1 MATLL
6 AILNSQLESLNSGPV
21 PIDVVQDLDER
32 VLRQILG
39 ELAIANHAEDQ
50 REDRPLV
57 PPDQLAERRV
67 APLLGQR
74 DDVGVR
80 KIEEVE
86 CWRRRHRLDGPRR
99 IEMRRAGSSQSTWAL
114 FGKPA
119 ALP

>member
-1 MATLL
+1 ML

-39 ELAIANHAEDQ
+39 ELAIANHPEDE

-57 PPDQLAERRV
+57 STDQLPECRV

-74 DDVGVR
+74 DDIGVR

-86 CWRRRHRLDGPRR
+86 SWQRRHRLEGPRH
-99 IEMRRAGSSQSTWAL
+99 IEVPGRVITKYVGSVRQTS
-114 FGKPA
+114 